1 MSSVRHSAVR
11 KVDTVWRIRAAR
23 SRQQIPRGN
32 DRKNSKGKNGRQQ
45 VPRCARNDNFFQKLS
60 KKGKGNAKSNRNRNR
75 NGSGSGN
82 GNGNGNGEGKGKGE
96 GKLGGGF
103 EVEGG

>member
-1 MSSVRHSAVR
+1 MKQRGGQLGRLFVG
-11 KVDTVWRIRAAR
+11 AAR
-23 SRQQIPRGN
+23 GAGGCEKQIPGGN
-32 DRKNSKGKNGRQQ
+32 DRKKGKGKNGRQQ

-60 KKGKGNAKSNRNRNR
+60 KKGKGNAKSNRNRHR

-82 GNGNGNGEGKGKGE
+82 GEGEGKGKGE

>member
-1 MSSVRHSAVR
+1 MKQRGGPLGRLFVG
-11 KVDTVWRIRAAR
+11 AAR
-23 SRQQIPRGN
+23 GAGGCEKQILGGN
-32 DRKNSKGKNGRQQ
+32 DRKKGKGKNGRQQ

-60 KKGKGNAKSNRNRNR
+60 KKGKGNAKSNRNRN
-75 NGSGSGN
+75 GS
-82 GNGNGNGEGKGKGE
+82 GNGNGEGK

>member
-1 MSSVRHSAVR
+1 LREADSG
-11 KVDTVWRIRAAR
+11 
-23 SRQQIPRGN
+23 GN
-32 DRKNSKGKNGRQQ
+32 DRKKGKGKNGRQQ
-45 VPRCARNDNFFQKLS
+45 VPRCARFDNFFQKLS

-75 NGSGSGN
+75 NRHRNGSGN
-82 GNGNGNGEGKGKGE
+82 GEGEGKGK